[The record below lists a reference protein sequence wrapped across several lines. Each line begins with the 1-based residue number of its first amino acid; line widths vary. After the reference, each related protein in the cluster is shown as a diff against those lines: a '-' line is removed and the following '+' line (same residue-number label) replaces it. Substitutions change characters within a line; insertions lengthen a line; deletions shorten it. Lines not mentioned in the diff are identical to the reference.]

1 MALGEAFVAV
11 KADLRPF
18 TKDLEKE
25 LTKVVTTFEKRVN
38 ESLNNLR
45 LGGGNAKDFGSKLG
59 NEFGDGFANSF
70 GRKMGDKKKPPWL
83 SIPAAFAAALD
94 DGISALPT
102 EVKAAIV
109 AGIIGALPFVSAGLA
124 GAVTAGVGIGFA
136 GLGTFL
142 AFQFEEVR
150 ERGTDFADAI
160 RTRLIEAAKPFGTTV
175 IAAMDT
181 IENRV
186 NTRIGPLLDNIFA
199 KSAPF
204 VGMLTEGLLGGIEK
218 ILSVIESRMD
228 DIGPLVEEAG
238 AAFEVLSMA
247 VAETLRILID
257 TGEAGQEGFR
267 DLVYFTGIL
276 VLNLAQVIGFL
287 SEVYGTLRNM
297 AEDPVIA
304 FFMGPLF
311 PMFVDSS
318 NDAASSTNT
327 LTNSSNAL
335 STEFEGLIPKT
346 QKQEQE
352 LKRMAKA
359 LEDASKA
366 TIGLLQNQ
374 VDFERSLDDISDSLK
389 ENGKT
394 LDINTEKGRQN
405 VEEFISGLKEAQ
417 EVAQDRLE
425 AGELTAQQAAELYN
439 QEIAQIRA
447 LATQAGITS
456 SQFDVLFGDIIN
468 VAQIQLDAQK
478 MGIIPTNDALGD
490 AVNTARQLRAQ
501 LDAIARFRLPKMGTR
516 PFSEYADGGVVHG
529 PTPAIVGEAGSEVI
543 IPLTKPA
550 RAAQLA
556 QQSGLAAMLGGNAGS
571 TVQVFIGN
579 EQLDARMFRIVEK
592 NNGRQAQNLA
602 YGARS

>member
-318 NDAASSTNT
+318 NDAANSTNT